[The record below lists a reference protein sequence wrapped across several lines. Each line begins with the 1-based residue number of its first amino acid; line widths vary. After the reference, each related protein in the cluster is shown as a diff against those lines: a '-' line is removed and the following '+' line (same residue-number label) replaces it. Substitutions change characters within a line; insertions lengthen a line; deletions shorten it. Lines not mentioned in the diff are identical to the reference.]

1 MKIANRFLWVLI
13 AMQFALVGCKKSEQ
27 GTDTSVDVLDASKFR
42 PAFASAPAETKATVD
57 AIMTSIQDSDYKKA
71 LAGLEKLGSTP
82 DLTEQ
87 QKKVISDL
95 TAQLNKKVAATAPPA
110 Q

>member
-13 AMQFALVGCKKSEQ
+13 AVQFALVGCKKSE
-27 GTDTSVDVLDASKFR
+27 TVADTSVDVLDASKFR

-57 AIMTSIQDSDYKKA
+57 EIMTSIQDSSYKKA
-71 LAGLEKLGSTP
+71 IAGLEKLGSTP

-87 QKKVISDL
+87 QKKVIRDL
-95 TAQLNKKVAATAPPA
+95 TAQLNKKVAATSPPP